1 MTTREELIG
10 GYPPIGM
17 LHKNGDRLYGYTTGY
32 SPQLLAAG
40 TPNVSNFPLR
50 HLTPEVEKV
59 RIGDR
64 LEIVFRGD
72 RWEALRDG
80 VLVGVL
86 QFSVKN
92 RGLPVLHF
100 EGNHWDSDTGTLIV
114 ERLKISSEDRI
125 VNIGGTAYPEG
136 HPLPTK

>member
-10 GYPPIGM
+10 GYPPVGM

-40 TPNVSNFPLR
+40 TPNVSNLPLR
-50 HLTPEVEKV
+50 HLTHEVENV

-64 LEIVFRGD
+64 LEIVLRGEH
-72 RWEALRDG
+72 WEAHRKG
-80 VLVGVL
+80 VLVGRL
-86 QFSVKN
+86 PFSVKD

-100 EGNHWDSDTGTLIV
+100 EGHHWDSDTGTFIV
-114 ERLKISSEDRI
+114 ERLKISSEDRV

-136 HPLPTK
+136 HQLPG